1 MENPFFDNAGV
12 YDRFDRQRTSKS
24 DGIFDVVLGI
34 MLILFIALL
43 GVRIM
48 YEPVIV
54 DGHSM
59 DPTLYDGE
67 KVVLGRFDRNFRVGD
82 IVVADVPDLVD
93 GKSTLIIKRVVA
105 VAGDK
110 IAFRFNAEKGA
121 IEFYRNDMTK
131 PVEEDYIAEPM
142 RDVGKFQKIG
152 VVSSGEEIT
161 EDKILTVGD
170 GEVFIMGDNR
180 NNSLDSRKR
189 GAVKI
194 SSVKGKMKFGIGEN
208 VFYSILFGF

>member
-121 IEFYRNDMTK
+121 IEFYRNDMTN

>member
-131 PVEEDYIAEPM
+131 PVEEDYIAGPM

>member
-43 GVRIM
+43 GVRVM

>member
-24 DGIFDVVLGI
+24 NGIFDVVLG
-34 MLILFIALL
+34 LILIVLIALL

-189 GAVKI
+189 GTVKI

-208 VFYSILFGF
+208 VFYTILFGF

>member
-12 YDRFDRQRTSKS
+12 YDRFDRQKTSKS

>member
-110 IAFRFNAEKGA
+110 ITFRFNAEKGA